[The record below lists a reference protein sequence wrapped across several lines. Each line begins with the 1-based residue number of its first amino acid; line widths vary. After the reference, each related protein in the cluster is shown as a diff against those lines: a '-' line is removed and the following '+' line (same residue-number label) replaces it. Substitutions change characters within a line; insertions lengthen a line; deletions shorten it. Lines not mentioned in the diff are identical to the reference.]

1 MNGPAAGPAAG
12 GGYRLGFD
20 VGGTFTDLVLL
31 DSEGAVKGAAKVPT
45 EPADIA
51 RSAVSGIRALL
62 DREDVA
68 PDGLASLIHATTQT
82 SNALIERSG
91 PRTALITTR
100 GFRDILEFGRE
111 ARYDLYDLTVRPVAP
126 LVPRHLRFE
135 VRERLNADGSVAE
148 PVDAGQVRQL
158 VPFLADEG
166 VEVVAVCLLHGYRNG
181 IHEAAV
187 RDILREAGFAGPVV
201 LSNETCPEIREY
213 ERTSTTVANA
223 YLSPRVAGYIERLDR
238 LMKGDGIAAPWHL
251 ISSHGGRL
259 TVETAV
265 RRPVE
270 LLECG
275 AAAGVLAAAGTA
287 RRVGWSKVLA
297 FDMGGTTAKAAIVLD
312 GKPILARSY
321 EVARNARFKKGSGI
335 PIQAAAID
343 LIEIGAGGG
352 SIARID
358 RLGLVEVGPDSA
370 GSDPGPACYG
380 RGGRHPTVSDACLML
395 GYLNPG
401 GLLGGEFPLD
411 MSAAAAAI
419 SSAVAGPQSV
429 DVGTA
434 AEAIFRVVVETMA
447 NAARIHILERGLD
460 PREFAIV
467 VCGGAGPMHAAAL
480 AGHLG
485 VKDVLI
491 MPHAGV
497 GAAVGLLEAPA
508 VARTSRS
515 RLEALDDVQRQD
527 ILSLIEDMRAE
538 LLRDLGTECADDLE
552 FSLSCDMRYR
562 GQGHEID
569 VPVTW
574 PLPEEGTRDALGD
587 AFSCAYRALY
597 GRTNPGGRPEV
608 VSWRL
613 EARGPRPVRAIRTAH
628 PSRAPDYAP
637 DCTGTT
643 RRAYF
648 SGCAMDV
655 PVLQRSR
662 LDPDVRGSGPALVEE
677 RETTT
682 VVPPGAEFR
691 ADRFG
696 NLIIRIGGAG

>member
-1 MNGPAAGPAAG
+1 MTGAAPASPDRS
-12 GGYRLGFD
+12 GYRVGFD

-31 DSEGAVKGAAKVPT
+31 DSGGHVKGAVKVPT
-45 EPADIA
+45 DPTDIA
-51 RSAVSGIRALL
+51 LGAVSGICRLL
-62 DREDVA
+62 DQAGVGSRDI
-68 PDGLASLIHATTQT
+68 LSLIHATTQT
-82 SNALIERSG
+82 SNTLIERSG
-91 PRTALITTR
+91 PRTVLITTQ

-111 ARYDLYDLTVRPVAP
+111 ARYDLYDLTVRPVVP

-135 VRERLNADGSVAE
+135 VRERLNADGSVAT
-148 PVDAGQVRQL
+148 PVDVEQVRQVAHVL
-158 VPFLADEG
+158 RDEE
-166 VEVVAVCLLHGYRNG
+166 VEAVAICLLHGYRNG
-181 IHEAAV
+181 VHEARI
-187 RDILREAGFAGPVV
+187 RDILRAEGFAGPIV

-213 ERTSTTVANA
+213 ERASTTVANA
-223 YLSPRVAGYIERLDR
+223 YLSPRVAGYIERLDG
-238 LMKGDGIAAPWHL
+238 LMKNGGIQAPWHL

-259 TVETAV
+259 TVNAAV

-275 AAAGVLAAAGTA
+275 AAAGVLAAAGIA
-287 RRVGWSKVLA
+287 RRIGWPKVLA
-297 FDMGGTTAKAAIVLD
+297 FDMGGTTAKAAIVLE

-358 RLGLVEVGPDSA
+358 RMGLIEVGPDSA
-370 GSDPGPACYG
+370 GSNPGPACYG
-380 RGGRHPTVSDACLML
+380 RGGRAPTVSDACLML
-395 GYLNPG
+395 GYLSPD
-401 GLLGGEFPLD
+401 GLLGGDFPLD
-411 MSAAAAAI
+411 ANAARDAI
-419 SSAVAGPQSV
+419 SEGVARPQSV
-429 DVGTA
+429 GVDAA

-480 AGHLG
+480 ARHLG
-485 VKDVLI
+485 VRDVLI

-508 VARTSRS
+508 IARASRS
-515 RLEALDDVQRQD
+515 RLESLDDVQWD
-527 ILSLIEDMRAE
+527 EVAILIEDMRAE
-538 LLRDLGTECADDLE
+538 LLDDFGADCPDDLE

-569 VPVTW
+569 VPVPW
-574 PLPEEGTRDALGD
+574 PVAGAAGQEALSE
-587 AFSCAYRALY
+587 AFSEAYRKLY
-597 GRTNPGGRPEV
+597 GRTNPGARPEV

-613 EARGPRPVRAIRTAH
+613 EARGPHADLAVGTAG
-628 PSRAPDYAP
+628 PSDADTSADRR
-637 DCTGTT
+637 
-643 RRAYF
+643 RRANF
-648 SGCAMDV
+648 EGGPMDV
-655 PVLQRSR
+655 PVLDRNR
-662 LDPDVRGSGPALVEE
+662 LVAGAHGAGPALVEE

-682 VVPPGAEFR
+682 VVPPGAAFWT
-691 ADRFG
+691 DSFG
-696 NLIIRIGGAG
+696 NLRIRIGD

>member
-1 MNGPAAGPAAG
+1 MTAAAAEDPSR

-20 VGGTFTDLVLL
+20 VGGTFTDFVLL
-31 DSEGAVKGAAKVPT
+31 DSGGRVKSTAKVPT
-45 EPADIA
+45 NPADIA
-51 RSAVSGIRALL
+51 LGAAAGIRTLL
-62 DREDVA
+62 DREKIEPGA
-68 PDGLASLIHATTQT
+68 IASLIHATTQT
-82 SNALIERSG
+82 SNTLIERSG
-91 PRTALITTR
+91 PCIALIATE

-111 ARYDLYDLTVRPVAP
+111 ARYDLYDLTVRPVVP
-126 LVPRHLRFE
+126 LVPRRLRFE
-135 VRERLNADGSVAE
+135 VEERLNADGSIETPLDTGRVRKLAGE
-148 PVDAGQVRQL
+148 LADAG
-158 VPFLADEG
+158 
-166 VEVVAVCLLHGYRNG
+166 VEAVAVCLLHGYRNG
-181 IHEAAV
+181 VHETRV
-187 RDILREAGFAGPVV
+187 REILRDAGFTGPIV
-201 LSNETCPEIREY
+201 LSHETCPEIREY
-213 ERTSTTVANA
+213 ERASTTVANT
-223 YLSPRVAGYIERLDR
+223 YLSPRVAGYIRRLDG
-238 LMKGDGIAAPWHL
+238 LLKQGGIGAPWHL

-259 TVETAV
+259 RVEAAV

-275 AAAGVLAAAGTA
+275 AAAGVLAAAGIA
-287 RRVGWSKVLA
+287 RRVGWPKVLA

-312 GKPILARSY
+312 GKPILTRSY
-321 EVARNARFKKGSGI
+321 EVARNARLKKGSGI

-380 RGGRHPTVSDACLML
+380 RGGRAPTVSDACLML
-395 GYLNPG
+395 GYLNPD
-401 GLLGGEFPLD
+401 GLVGGEYPLNAR
-411 MSAAAAAI
+411 AAAEAI
-419 SSAVAGPQSV
+419 SVAIARPQSV
-429 DVGTA
+429 DVDTA

-460 PREFAIV
+460 PREFAII

-485 VKDVLI
+485 VKDVLV
-491 MPHAGV
+491 MPRAGV

-508 VARTSRS
+508 IARASRS
-515 RLEALDDVQRQD
+515 RLEALDDVQWEEVCN
-527 ILSLIEDMRAE
+527 LVEEMRAE
-538 LLRDLGTECADDLE
+538 LLADLGTGGAHDLA

-569 VPVTW
+569 VPIPW
-574 PLPEEGTRDALGD
+574 PLPADGRHAALNG
-587 AFSCAYRALY
+587 AFSEAYRKLY

-613 EARGPRPVRAIRTAH
+613 EATGPRPDPAVHTADSS
-628 PSRAPDYAP
+628 PSTASA
-637 DCTGTT
+637 GTV
-643 RRAYF
+643 RRARF
-648 SGCAMDV
+648 AGCAMDA
-655 PVLQRSR
+655 PVLQRSGLEPEIR
-662 LDPDVRGSGPALVEE
+662 LEGPALVEE

-691 ADRFG
+691 ADGIG
-696 NLIIRIGGAG
+696 NLRIRIGGAG

>member
-1 MNGPAAGPAAG
+1 MSRTAESQAAC

-31 DSEGAVKGAAKVPT
+31 DSEGGVKGAAKVPT

-51 RSAVSGIRALL
+51 RGAVRGIRALL
-62 DREDVA
+62 DREGVA
-68 PDGLASLIHATTQT
+68 PGELASLIHATTQT
-82 SNALIERSG
+82 SNALIERNG
-91 PRTALITTR
+91 PRTALIATE

-126 LVPRHLRFE
+126 LVPRRFRFE
-135 VRERLNADGSVAE
+135 VRERLNADGSVAT
-148 PVDAGQVRQL
+148 PVDVEQVRQL
-158 VPFLADEG
+158 APVLAEEA

-181 IHEAAV
+181 AHEIAI
-187 RDILREAGFAGPVV
+187 RDILREAGFAEPIV
-201 LSNETCPEIREY
+201 LSNETCPEIREF
-213 ERTSTTVANA
+213 ERASTTVANA
-223 YLSPRVAGYIERLDR
+223 YLSPRAAGYIERLDG
-238 LMKGDGIAAPWHL
+238 LMKDDGIAAPWHL

-275 AAAGVLAAAGTA
+275 AAAGVLAAAGIA
-287 RRVGWSKVLA
+287 RRLGLPKVLA

-411 MSAAAAAI
+411 MAAAADAI
-419 SSAVAGPQSV
+419 STAIAVPKSV
-429 DVGTA
+429 DPGAA

-447 NAARIHILERGLD
+447 NAARIHILERGFD
-460 PREFAIV
+460 PREFAII

-508 VARTSRS
+508 VARASRS
-515 RLEALDDVQRQD
+515 RLEALDDVQWQD
-527 ILSLIEDMRAE
+527 VSALIEDMRAE

-552 FSLSCDMRYR
+552 FSLSCDMRYH

-569 VPVTW
+569 VPVSW
-574 PLPEEGTRDALGD
+574 PLPEYGRRGALGD
-587 AFSCAYRALY
+587 AFSCAYRRLY

-613 EARGPRPVRAIRTAH
+613 QAKGPRPGRAVHTAG
-628 PSRAPDYAP
+628 PLRAAK
-637 DCTGTT
+637 CAAET

-648 SGCAMDV
+648 SGCSMDV
-655 PVLQRSR
+655 PVLQRSG
-662 LDPDVRGSGPALVEE
+662 LVPDRREAGPALVEE
-677 RETTT
+677 RETTS
-682 VVPPGAEFR
+682 VVPPGAEFW
-691 ADRFG
+691 ADAFG
-696 NLIIRIGGAG
+696 NLRIRIGGAA

>member
-1 MNGPAAGPAAG
+1 MNGPTAAQATR

-31 DSEGAVKGAAKVPT
+31 DPDGRVKGAAKVST
-45 EPADIA
+45 DPADIA
-51 RSAVSGIRALL
+51 GSAVNGIRALL
-62 DREDVA
+62 DREGVA
-68 PDGLASLIHATTQT
+68 PDELASLIHATTQT

-91 PRTALITTR
+91 PRTALIATQ

-135 VRERLNADGSVAE
+135 VRERLNADGSVAA
-148 PVDAGQVRQL
+148 PVDAAQVRRLAQ
-158 VPFLADEG
+158 VLADAE
-166 VEVVAVCLLHGYRNG
+166 VETVAVCLLHGYRNG
-181 IHEAAV
+181 AHEVAV
-187 RDILREAGFAGPVV
+187 RDILREAGFAGPIV

-213 ERTSTTVANA
+213 ERASTTVANA
-223 YLSPRVAGYIERLDR
+223 YLSPRVAGYIERLDG
-238 LMKGDGIAAPWHL
+238 LMKDDGIAAPWHL

-259 TVETAV
+259 TVKTAV

-275 AAAGVLAAAGTA
+275 AAAGVLAAAGIA
-287 RRVGWSKVLA
+287 RRIGWPKVLA

-312 GKPILARSY
+312 GAPILARSY
-321 EVARNARFKKGSGI
+321 EVARNARFKKGSGL

-343 LIEIGAGGG
+343 LIEVGAGGG
-352 SIARID
+352 SIARTD

-380 RGGRHPTVSDACLML
+380 RGGRHPTVSDACLVL
-395 GYLNPG
+395 GYLNPA

-411 MSAAAAAI
+411 MAAAADSI
-419 SSAVAGPQSV
+419 SSAIAVPQSV
-429 DVGTA
+429 DVGKA
-434 AEAIFRVVVETMA
+434 AEAIFRVVVEAMA

-508 VARTSRS
+508 VARASRS
-515 RLEALDDVQRQD
+515 RLEALDDVRWQT
-527 ILSLIEDMRAE
+527 ISALIEDMRAE
-538 LLRDLGTECADDLE
+538 LLKDLGAGCADGLE

-569 VPVTW
+569 VPLPW
-574 PLPEEGTRDALGD
+574 PLPEDGRQGALND
-587 AFSCAYRALY
+587 AFSDTYRRLY
-597 GRTNPGGRPEV
+597 GRTNSGGRPEV

-613 EARGPRPVRAIRTAH
+613 EARGPRPGRAIPAVGASRTANC
-628 PSRAPDYAP
+628 A
-637 DCTGTT
+637 GTV
-643 RRAYF
+643 RKAYF
-648 SGCAMDV
+648 SGCAMDI
-655 PVLQRSR
+655 PVLQRSC
-662 LDPDVRGSGPALVEE
+662 LDPDKRGAGPALVEE

-691 ADRFG
+691 ADSFG
-696 NLIIRIGGAG
+696 NLRIRIGSAE

>member
-1 MNGPAAGPAAG
+1 MSRAAEAQAAC

-31 DSEGAVKGAAKVPT
+31 DSEGGVKGAAKVPT

-51 RSAVSGIRALL
+51 CGAVRGIRALL
-62 DREDVA
+62 HRAGVA
-68 PDGLASLIHATTQT
+68 PGELASLIHATTQT

-91 PRTALITTR
+91 PRTALITTE

-135 VRERLNADGSVAE
+135 VRERLNADGSVAT
-148 PVDAGQVRQL
+148 PVDVEQVRQL
-158 VPFLADEG
+158 APVLAEKA

-181 IHEAAV
+181 AHEVAI
-187 RDILREAGFAGPVV
+187 RDNLREAGFGGPIV
-201 LSNETCPEIREY
+201 LSNETCPEIREF
-213 ERTSTTVANA
+213 ERASTTVANA
-223 YLSPRVAGYIERLDR
+223 YLSPRVAGYIERLDG
-238 LMKGDGIAAPWHL
+238 LMKDDGIAAPWHL

-275 AAAGVLAAAGTA
+275 GAASVLAAAGIA
-287 RRVGWSKVLA
+287 RRLGLAKVLA

-321 EVARNARFKKGSGI
+321 EVARNARFKRGSGI

-411 MSAAAAAI
+411 TAAAADAI
-419 SSAVAGPQSV
+419 STAVAVPQSV
-429 DVGTA
+429 DPGAA

-447 NAARIHILERGLD
+447 NAARIHILERGFD
-460 PREFAIV
+460 PREFAII

-480 AGHLG
+480 AAHLG

-508 VARTSRS
+508 VARASRS
-515 RLEALDDVQRQD
+515 RLEALDDVRWPEV
-527 ILSLIEDMRAE
+527 SALIEGMRAE
-538 LLRDLGTECADDLE
+538 LLGDLGTERADSVE

-569 VPVTW
+569 VPVPW
-574 PLPEEGTRDALGD
+574 PLPAERQQVALSES
-587 AFSCAYRALY
+587 FSCAYRRLY

-613 EARGPRPVRAIRTAH
+613 EARGPRPGRAVH
-628 PSRAPDYAP
+628 
-637 DCTGTT
+637 TGGPRHAGNCAGEA
-643 RRAYF
+643 RRANF
-648 SGCAMDV
+648 SGRPMDV
-655 PVLQRSR
+655 PVRQRSG
-662 LDPDVRGSGPALVEE
+662 LVPDRREAGPALVEE
-677 RETTT
+677 PETTS
-682 VVPPGAEFR
+682 VVPPGAEFW
-691 ADRFG
+691 ADAFG
-696 NLIIRIGGAG
+696 NLRIRIGGAA

>member
-1 MNGPAAGPAAG
+1 MNGAAETQAAR

-31 DSEGAVKGAAKVPT
+31 DSEGGVKAAAKVLT

-51 RSAVSGIRALL
+51 RGAVRGIRALL
-62 DREDVA
+62 DRENVA
-68 PDGLASLIHATTQT
+68 PDELASLIHATTQT

-91 PRTALITTR
+91 PRTALITTQ

-135 VRERLNADGSVAE
+135 VGERLNADGSVAV
-148 PVDAGQVRQL
+148 PVDAEQVRR
-158 VPFLADEG
+158 LAPLLEDEA
-166 VEVVAVCLLHGYRNG
+166 VEVVAVCLLHGYCNG
-181 IHEAAV
+181 VHEAAI
-187 RDILREAGFAGPVV
+187 RDILREAGFAGPIV

-213 ERTSTTVANA
+213 ERTATTVANA
-223 YLSPRVAGYIERLDR
+223 YLSPRVAGYIARLDG
-238 LMKGDGIAAPWHL
+238 LMKDDGIAAPWHL

-275 AAAGVLAAAGTA
+275 AAAGVLAAAGIA
-287 RRVGWSKVLA
+287 RRVGWPKVLA

-312 GKPILARSY
+312 GQPILARSY

-401 GLLGGEFPLD
+401 GLLGGDFPLD
-411 MSAAAAAI
+411 MAAAAGAI
-419 SSAVAGPQSV
+419 SSVIAAPRSV
-429 DVGTA
+429 DAGTA

-480 AGHLG
+480 AEHLG

-508 VARTSRS
+508 VARASRS
-515 RLEALDDVQRQD
+515 RLESLSDVQWEEVSA
-527 ILSLIEDMRAE
+527 LTEEMRAE
-538 LLRDLGTECADDLE
+538 LHRDLGTERADSLE
-552 FSLSCDMRYR
+552 FFLSCDMRYR

-569 VPVTW
+569 VPVPW
-574 PLPEEGTRDALGD
+574 PLPADGRREALNE
-587 AFSCAYRALY
+587 AFSGAYRKLY

-608 VSWRL
+608 VSWRM
-613 EARGPRPVRAIRTAH
+613 EARGPRPDPAVHTAD
-628 PSRAPDYAP
+628 PSGAA
-637 DCTGTT
+637 DCAGTV
-643 RRAYF
+643 RRAVF

-655 PVLQRSR
+655 PVLQRGG
-662 LDPDVRGSGPALVEE
+662 LVPGMRGAGPALVEE

-682 VVPPGAEFR
+682 PVPPGAEFR

-696 NLIIRIGGAG
+696 NLILRIGGVR